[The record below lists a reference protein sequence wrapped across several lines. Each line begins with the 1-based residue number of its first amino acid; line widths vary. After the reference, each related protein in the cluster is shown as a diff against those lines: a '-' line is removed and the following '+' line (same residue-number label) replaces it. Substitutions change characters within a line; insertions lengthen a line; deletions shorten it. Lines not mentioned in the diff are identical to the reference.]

1 MTHKLTE
8 LQKET
13 HKPTM
18 TGACFLS
25 SWQKQ
30 PTENQQGTSQI
41 NSTWSEM
48 YRTLHPTADY
58 TVFSNALRPFIKRI
72 HTLSHK
78 ISHTQFK
85 RIQVLYKLQSS
96 NHNGIKSEIDM
107 ERHLENPK
115 YLESDTPL
123 NNSWVK

>member
-1 MTHKLTE
+1 
-8 LQKET
+8 
-13 HKPTM
+13 
-18 TGACFLS
+18 
-25 SWQKQ
+25 
-30 PTENQQGTSQI
+30 
-41 NSTWSEM
+41 M

-58 TVFSNALRPFIKRI
+58 TLFSNALRPFIKRT

-78 ISHTQFK
+78 ISHNQFK

-96 NHNGIKSEIDM
+96 NHNGIKSEIDT
-107 ERHLENPK
+107 ERYQENPK